1 MKKVC
6 RNFFLVFPLVIDI
19 LLDNMERAEK
29 AAAAVAAAAAAAS
42 SHKVCNCIYLKY
54 N

>member
-1 MKKVC
+1 
-6 RNFFLVFPLVIDI
+6 LVFRWIIDI
-19 LLDNMERAEK
+19 LLDNLERAEK